1 MDCNCN
7 CGAADSYEIERKRAL
22 KWKVIKILCG
32 LGAQRIFCS
41 GVLEYKFFLGFYD
54 FVVFNGEVELDEGAD
69 EDENQVPAGD
79 EVYPLFCGLEP
90 GGLFEEFAAEKD
102 EEEEKDGYEEE
113 GQSPFIGFVYF
124 CPGGSEFL
132 FFFFGHGFL
141 FLILW

>member
-1 MDCNCN
+1 MWKCNVVKN
-7 CGAADSYEIERKRAL
+7 PL
-22 KWKVIKILCG
+22 W
-32 LGAQRIFCS
+32 LGRHGGFFVVVYWNI
-41 GVLEYKFFLGFYD
+41 GFLGFYD
-54 FVVFNGEVELDEGAD
+54 FVVFNGEIELDEGAD

-79 EVYPLFCGLEP
+79 EVDPLFCGLEP

-124 CPGGSEFL
+124 CPGGGEFL

>member
-1 MDCNCN
+1 MERCKKSSVAW
-7 CGAADSYEIERKRAL
+7 AAR
-22 KWKVIKILCG
+22 
-32 LGAQRIFCS
+32 RIFCS
-41 GVLEYKFFLGFYD
+41 GVLEYRFFQ
-54 FVVFNGEVELDEGAD
+54 DEGAD

-79 EVYPLFCGLEP
+79 EVDPLFCGLEP

-124 CPGGSEFL
+124 CPGGGEFL